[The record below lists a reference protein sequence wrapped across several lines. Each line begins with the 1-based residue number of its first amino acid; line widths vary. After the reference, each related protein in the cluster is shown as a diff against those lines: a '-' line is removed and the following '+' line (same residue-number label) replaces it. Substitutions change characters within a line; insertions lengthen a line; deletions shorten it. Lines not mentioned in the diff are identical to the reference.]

1 MKRKKGGI
9 ALKTS
14 LSAKNNGFRYFQQ
27 ASSIIL
33 TRFK

>member
-1 MKRKKGGI
+1 MKRKNGGV
-9 ALKTS
+9 AKTS